1 MSPEFFKK
9 VQLYA
14 QQSMNKQHISNR
26 SLIKILSLYRQFRHL
41 FRNQTIACQVYRNF
55 FRPLHYYLIMNFPT
69 NRVYQEVRQ
78 DWIIL
83 ELLPAH
89 NQRLPVQIEV
99 QDYLVQQHPWSQIV
113 GKCYLLMCCAKI
125 AEKKPIS
132 CVRHAKV
139 YIIAALIAR

>member
-26 SLIKILSLYRQFRHL
+26 SLIKYLNLYRQFRHL
-41 FRNQTIACQVYRNF
+41 FRNQTIAFQVYRIF
-55 FRPLHYYLIMNFPT
+55 LDLCIIIMNFPT

-99 QDYLVQQHPWSQIV
+99 QDYLAQQHPWSQIV